1 MKTEIQKEFKKLSK
15 KAIDL
20 ENNINDICNNLA
32 SGNLEKLYNDL
43 ETINCKLQ
51 STRFAGQKNI
61 NAVDCEVHL
70 PQFIKG
76 RNIS

>member
-15 KAIDL
+15 KAIEL
-20 ENNINDICNNLA
+20 ENMINDICNNLA

-61 NAVDCEVHL
+61 NAVDCEVYL
-70 PQFIKG
+70 PQFLKC